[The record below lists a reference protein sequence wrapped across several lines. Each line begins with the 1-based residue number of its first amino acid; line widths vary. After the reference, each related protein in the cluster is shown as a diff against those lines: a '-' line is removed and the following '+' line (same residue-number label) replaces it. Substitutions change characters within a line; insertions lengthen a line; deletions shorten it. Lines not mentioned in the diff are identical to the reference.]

1 MRSLLLVLLAAKL
14 STSAFGADIKIHV
27 IDGKSGKPVANE
39 HLLVFEG
46 DSVEAV
52 KRHQH
57 HVDLY
62 TDSGGIA
69 ALPNDDMHW
78 LQVWVEWHRSCQSEP
93 ETAIYSVTTL
103 RQSGLVS
110 SNTCGSFSQ
119 SVRPNELYLFVRRET
134 LIEKMRH

>member
-1 MRSLLLVLLAAKL
+1 MRSLPLVLLAA
-14 STSAFGADIKIHV
+14 SFCTFVARADIKIHV
-27 IDGKSGKPVANE
+27 IDGKSGKPIANE

-52 KRHQH
+52 KQHQH
-57 HVDLY
+57 HVDLH
-62 TDSGGIA
+62 TDSAGIA

-78 LQVWVEWHRSCQSEP
+78 LQVWVDWHRSCQSES
-93 ETAIYSVTTL
+93 EAAIYSVATI

-119 SVRPNELYLFVRRET
+119 SVLPNELYLFVRRET
-134 LIEKMRH
+134 FIEKMRH